1 MLGCGYAH
9 CKVRIEIPIL
19 DKVLSGSKSFYTVIQ
34 EENTQCPNSSHSTT
48 VVCSYR
54 SSLATTRPGV
64 LYTQVGACMHHVNR
78 AHNIQ

>member
-1 MLGCGYAH
+1 MHQSL
-9 CKVRIEIPIL
+9 L
-19 DKVLSGSKSFYTVIQ
+19 IQ

-64 LYTQVGACMHHVNR
+64 LYTQGGTCMYLVTR
-78 AHNIQ
+78 AQRYIIIFKPIYSVYCLMIFMEEEVWLG